1 MPYVSIRVA
10 GNLDREQKEEICQG
24 VTDVIA
30 KAASKPKDSILIF
43 IDEVEHENIASGGK
57 LLKKPS

>member
-10 GNLDREQKEEICQG
+10 GKLSREQKEEMSAG
-24 VTDVIA
+24 VTKVIA
-30 KAASKPKDSILIF
+30 EVANKPESSILIF